1 MGGQAAYSD
10 GFGPKP
16 ADITHVA
23 YNNLEELAAVISDN
37 TCAVVMEPLQGEGG
51 IISPTDEFAKG
62 VRELCD
68 KHNALLVY
76 DEVQSGVGRT
86 GELFAYMG
94 LGITRTSSPAPRRW
108 AAASPSGP
116 C

>member
-1 MGGQAAYSD
+1 M
-10 GFGPKP
+10 
-16 ADITHVA
+16 
-23 YNNLEELAAVISDN
+23 
-37 TCAVVMEPLQGEGG
+37 
-51 IISPTDEFAKG
+51 
-62 VRELCD
+62 REQCD

-108 AAASPSGP
+108 AAVSHQGHALTTTEIASHLKVGTHGSTYGGNPLACAP
-116 C
+116 WPRR